1 MPRFNMIRKLLLP
14 FLFLLLPFFGFA
26 QTIDLATWS
35 LTSNGDSTFKQNYV
49 QNASFTSDA
58 GQNPITYG
66 STGALVTGWNNSD
79 YVHYR
84 YVEISIVPTTNNV
97 IWISNLI
104 LQQSSIPNGGLS
116 NYIAKY
122 AITQNGT
129 TPDASTFYNT
139 ATPLVA
145 EESISGN
152 PYKTIKINES
162 LNSTQKL
169 IVRFYTKGNDF
180 NAIKWQFLPNTL
192 KFTGKL
198 MGPLA
203 GPYIIGNSTV
213 SDFTSIKSAINALN
227 NVGVSAPVTFLIDEN
242 QTIASQLTINQ
253 FTGTSAT
260 NTVTIRPN
268 DNKNVSIIGSIRN
281 GALIAL
287 NGADNVIIDGNNA
300 FTDNNLKLF
309 NNYSNGANDNRL
321 GIWLYNDANNNTFK
335 NLYIQMTILGKTIDV
350 FATGIFSGG
359 NTIGSSGN
367 NSNNTVS
374 NITFTETK
382 QPIFIEG
389 GNNWIISKNK
399 LGSDN
404 TDIQP
409 SVGIYINNV
418 NGYTVSGN
426 TISGITKFSNDNIRT
441 AAGISILGSSTAGT
455 IYNNIINNVNNT
467 HQSNQS
473 NTAGIFI
480 DNSATS
486 TTTIY
491 NNIISNVYTQANDN
505 GDSNINYKGHGIYIK
520 NGINK
525 LYYNTIAMIPSN
537 QNNGRSSCVY
547 IEGATSVDLKN
558 NILYNSRT
566 SGTQYALYSKIANA
580 NLTSNYNSFYVT
592 SGNTDNVVRNQD
604 NSYKLS
610 DWMKIKDANS
620 VVTAPAFTSTYRL
633 NTTDAANNI
642 LKGDP
647 ITDIITDIDGTIRVK
662 PYMGAYEIKTCTPV
676 GNEIAFG
683 NDSWI
688 GYVYKWT
695 GTNAPDPKPT
705 ALPGNDTTV
714 YIGTVTESSQVF
726 DRNVGNNAITGTTIN
741 ICGPAPL
748 DKFLV
753 RYKMKTTTAAGI
765 YNFSIGGDDGARL
778 YIDGKLVISRW
789 NDHSFIIDGALIEL
803 TADSHEFIFEY
814 YENGG
819 AARATFSYGLIKGD
833 NLNLPYGI
841 NVWNVYGFTQNNFN
855 LSQTVYAGTYVDS
868 NVNITTTG
876 SWPKEKSPSANT
888 EWQGAPMPIDNFTT
902 THRRQGFPCGN
913 YKIQLVNYDDDVQIY
928 VNGVLK
934 FPLTTNK
941 TAPQYINNGEVF
953 VLNSSSKVE
962 VLLKENGG
970 DAYMG
975 IKFESTPV
983 IYDGTG
989 TPPANTT
996 AITIASNT
1004 TLQTDLE
1011 VCSCTINPGI
1021 TLTVPSNKTLTVNE
1035 NITVGAGGKLLL
1047 ENNAS
1052 LLQTSVAADAYTGDF
1067 DSFVMQRNTSPVRR
1081 YDFTCWSTPVNR
1093 PSGFTLH
1100 DVSPLTLADKYYS
1113 FNPSTGWKISYS
1125 GVLPMEPGMGYIVRA
1140 PQTYDINTAAVYPA
1154 TFTGKPNNGTIQIT
1168 PEANKNILVGNPYP
1182 SALNAKK
1189 FIDDNSIAG
1198 VDVGS
1203 LYFWTH
1209 NSPPVNSIPGDKKYY
1224 YNTADYAVFN
1234 LTGSTKGSNTPGY
1247 NAKPTGYIAAAESFF
1262 IRPNSGN
1269 KISFTNGMRVVGKN
1283 DQFFKTEK
1291 TTTEENNR
1299 LWLNFSNTEG
1309 AFKQALIGYI
1319 DGATDNLDYNYDAP
1333 TNSGNAYVDFYSIN
1347 NTDKL
1352 TIQGRALPFNDTDL
1366 VPLGYV
1372 SKIVGDFTI
1381 SIEEADGF
1389 FDTQAVYLEDKTTGK
1404 TVDLRAADYTFAT
1417 EKGTFEDRFV
1427 LRYTNKTLGTGDFEN
1442 IENGLLVSVKDKV
1455 IKVTSAEENIKEV
1468 TIFDIN
1474 GKQLQSKNK
1483 IGSTELLISA
1493 LQAANQVLLVKV
1505 TLENEFVV
1513 TKKIVF
1519 Q

>member
-1 MPRFNMIRKLLLP
+1 MKKTLLLI
-14 FLFLLLPFFGFA
+14 LLLPFFGFT

-35 LTSNGDSTFKQNYV
+35 LTTNGDSTFKQNYV

-66 STGALVTGWNNSD
+66 NTGALVTGWNNSD

-129 TPDASTFYNT
+129 APDAFAFYNT

-162 LNSTQKL
+162 LNSNQKL

-180 NAIKWQFLPNTL
+180 NAIKWQFLPDTL

-203 GPYIIGNSTV
+203 GPYVIGSSAT
-213 SDFTSIKSAINALN
+213 SDFTTIKSAVNALN

-242 QTIASQLTINQ
+242 QTITSQLTINQ

-268 DNKNVSIIGSIRN
+268 DNKNINITGSIGS

-287 NGADNVIIDGNNA
+287 NGADNVIIDGNNTV
-300 FTDNNLKLF
+300 TDNNLKLY
-309 NNYSNGANDNRL
+309 NSYSTGANDNRL

-335 NLYIQMTILGKTIDV
+335 NLSIQMTILGKTIDV

-404 TDIQP
+404 IDIQP

-418 NGYTVSGN
+418 NGYTISGN
-426 TISGITKFSNDNIRT
+426 TISGITKYSNNNART
-441 AAGISILGSSTAGT
+441 ASGISILGSSTAGT
-455 IYNNIINNVNNT
+455 IYNNTINNVNNT
-467 HQSNQS
+467 QQSNGS

-491 NNIISNVYTQANDN
+491 NNIISNIYTQANN
-505 GDSNINYKGHGIYIK
+505 DSNNNINYKGHGIYIK

-525 LYYNTIAMIPSN
+525 LYYNTIAIIPSN
-537 QNNGRSSCVY
+537 QTSGRSSCVY
-547 IEGATSVDLKN
+547 IEAATSVDLKN
-558 NILYNSRT
+558 NILYNNRT
-566 SGTQYALYSKIANA
+566 DGTQYALYSLISNSS
-580 NLTSNYNSFYVT
+580 LTSDYNEFYVT
-592 SGNTDNVVRNQD
+592 AANLNNIIRKDNNAY
-604 NSYKLS
+604 SLS
-610 DWMKIKDANS
+610 LWKTNVIKDANS
-620 VVTAPAFTSTYRL
+620 ISATPVFTASYRL
-633 NTTDAANNI
+633 NTTDPANNI

-662 PYMGAYEIKTCTPV
+662 PYMGAYEIKICTPE
-676 GNEIAFG
+676 GDEIAFG
-683 NDSWI
+683 HNSWI
-688 GYVYKWT
+688 GYLYKWT
-695 GTNAPDPKPT
+695 GTNAPDPKHT
-705 ALPGNDTTV
+705 ELPGNNTTV

-819 AARATFSYGLIKGD
+819 AARANFSYGLIKGD

-868 NVNITTTG
+868 NVNITTTE
-876 SWPKEKSPSANT
+876 SWPKEKSPSANAG
-888 EWQGAPMPIDNFTT
+888 WQGAPMPIDNFTT

-928 VNGVLK
+928 VNGILK

-941 TAPQYINNGEVF
+941 TTPQYINNGEVF

-989 TPPANTT
+989 TPPANTS
-996 AITIASNT
+996 AITISSNT
-1004 TLQTDLE
+1004 TLKTDLE

-1021 TLTVPSNKTLTVNE
+1021 TLTVPADKTLTVNQ

-1052 LLQTSVAADAYTGDF
+1052 LLQTNVGADSYTGDF

-1081 YDFTCWSTPVNR
+1081 YDFTNWSSPIHSTPA
-1093 PSGFTLH
+1093 FTLH

-1113 FNPSTGWKISYS
+1113 YDPTKGWIISYN
-1125 GVLPMEPGMGYIVRA
+1125 GVLPMVPGMGYIIRA
-1140 PQTYDINTAAVYPA
+1140 PQTYDITNSAVYTA
-1154 TFTGKPNNGTIQIT
+1154 TFTGKPNNGIIQVT
-1168 PEANKNILVGNPYP
+1168 TEANKYITVGNPYP
-1182 SALNAKK
+1182 SALDATA
-1189 FIDDNSIAG
+1189 FIDINHNAG

-1209 NSPPVNSIPGDKKYY
+1209 NSPPINSIPGDKKYY

-1234 LTGSTKGSNTPGY
+1234 KTGGTKGSNSGANDKAPTGFI
-1247 NAKPTGYIAAAESFF
+1247 AAAASFFIKPTGTDIKF
-1262 IRPNSGN
+1262 RND
-1269 KISFTNGMRVVGKN
+1269 MRVGGKN
-1283 DQFFKTEK
+1283 DQFYKNTKKSNEEK
-1291 TTTEENNR
+1291 NR
-1299 LWLNFSNTEG
+1299 LWLNFANREG
-1309 AFKQALIGYI
+1309 AFKQALIGYM
-1319 DGATDNLDYNYDAP
+1319 DGATNDLDYNYDAS
-1333 TNSGNAYVDFYSIN
+1333 TFNGNAYVDFYSIN
-1347 NTDKL
+1347 EKSKL
-1352 TIQGRALPFNDTDL
+1352 TIQARALPFSDSDL

-1389 FDTQAVYLEDKTTGK
+1389 FDKQAVYLEDKNTGK
-1404 TVDLRAADYTFAT
+1404 ITDLRAGNYTFAT
-1417 EKGTFEDRFV
+1417 EKGTFDDRFV
-1427 LRYTNKTLGTGDFEN
+1427 LRYTNKTLGTSDFEN
-1442 IENGLLVSVKDKV
+1442 VENGLLVSVKDKA
-1455 IKVTSAEENIKEV
+1455 IKVTSAKENIKEV

-1474 GKQLQSKNK
+1474 GKLIYSKNK
-1483 IGSTELLISA
+1483 IGVNELQLSN

-1513 TKKIVF
+1513 TKKIIF